1 MTHEKSD
8 IKKLRVGVLMGGKN
22 AEREVSFNSG
32 RTICD
37 HLDSARYEIIPIFQT
52 EAGTLYQL
60 PWKFLHRGKIADFSH
75 RLDTQ
80 ATKLSWDDLK
90 SIIDFAYIAQHGR
103 YGEDGILQG
112 TLEVLGIPYLGSKI
126 FGSASGMNKAFHK
139 KLFTGAGIAT
149 PRGIT
154 LNRHDIQTISAHE
167 MLKQLDEQNIQ
178 FPFIVKPAHEGSSL
192 GMSLVNNPEEL
203 MPALQHALVSQ
214 ANNVEVLIEEKIIG
228 MEFVCVCLQNSDGSW
243 FTLPITE
250 VVPEE
255 GSAFYDY
262 EQKYMPGRAK
272 KITPA
277 RCSQEILEKISTTCI
292 TATELLDFKTISRID
307 GFVKNDGTIVLIDPN
322 SLTGMGPATFL
333 FHQAA
338 QFGMNHMQLIN
349 FLIEQELKAY
359 GLSDK
364 LSLLSNCSKDLI
376 MNNQSEKKVRVGVLL
391 GGASNEREISLE
403 SGRNV
408 CYKLSPHHYEVTPL
422 FLNHQNELYA
432 LNTEQLI
439 KHSTDAIKETVSSE
453 QKISWSSLSENFDFI
468 FIALHG
474 GKGENGSVQGMLEM
488 LGIPYNGSGVLTSA
502 LCMDKF
508 KTNEFLRTQDINT
521 PSSLLISGKAWN
533 KCQTLEEK
541 HLLVQPIIDVLKFP
555 LVLKPYDDG
564 CSVMIAKIQDVAQ
577 LLQELDVFFTRDK
590 DAAMLEELINGTE
603 LTCGVLGNH
612 EITVLPPSQAVAK
625 EGILSIKE
633 KFLPGEGENQT
644 PAPLP
649 TEALALVQEV
659 IGKTYTAAGCKGY
672 ARIDCFYQD
681 AQQSPTGMQ
690 RVIILEINTLPGLT
704 PATCIFHQAAE
715 IGLKPMDF
723 ISKIIELG
731 FENHAHIKPE
741 IHNQELPPTQVSPA
755 QLFFE
760 QEQKTNLELPFEE
773 EFEQE
778 QELEAGPKIQEPELE
793 LELEIQQETHVSKEE
808 SEVESQVRSAEPDTE
823 QEPAAHEH
831 PRPQAELRAAV
842 PEIMIMRMF

>member
-1 MTHEKSD
+1 MTHENSD

-37 HLDSARYEIIPIFQT
+37 HLDTARYEVIPIFQT

-60 PWKFLHRGKIADFSH
+60 PWKFLHRGKISDFIH
-75 RLDTQ
+75 RLDAQ

-112 TLEVLGIPYLGSKI
+112 TLEVLDIPYLGSKI

-139 KLFTGAGIAT
+139 KLFAGTGIAT

-154 LNRHDIQTISAHE
+154 LTRNEIETLYQQEILELLH
-167 MLKQLDEQNIQ
+167 EQNIH

-192 GMSLVNNPEEL
+192 GMSVVSTAEEL
-203 MPALQHALVSQ
+203 TPALQHALISQ
-214 ANNVEVLIEEKIIG
+214 INHVEVLVEEKIVG
-228 MEFVCVCLQNSDGSW
+228 MEFVCVCLQKADGSW

-262 EQKYMPGRAK
+262 EQKYMPGRAQ

-277 RCSQEILEKISTTCI
+277 RCSQEILEKIGETCI
-292 TATELLDFKTISRID
+292 KATELLNFKTISRID
-307 GFVKNDGTIVLIDPN
+307 GFVKDDGTVVLIDPN

-349 FLIEQELKAY
+349 FLIEQELKTY

-364 LSLLSNCSKDLI
+364 LSLLSDCSKDLI
-376 MNNQSEKKVRVGVLL
+376 MNNQSVKKIRVGVLL
-391 GGASNEREISLE
+391 GGDSNEREISLE

-408 CYKLSPHHYEVTPL
+408 CYKLSPHQYHVTPL
-422 FLNHQNELYA
+422 FLCNQTELYA
-432 LNTEQLI
+432 LSTEQLI
-439 KHSTDAIKETVSSE
+439 KHSTRAIKDVVTLE
-453 QKISWSSLSENFDFI
+453 QKINWSSLSEDFDFI

-508 KTNEFLRTQDINT
+508 KTNEFLRTQDINVPASRLLT
-521 PSSLLISGKAWN
+521 RNAWDKSAPYENKLALLYQTITSL
-533 KCQTLEEK
+533 Q
-541 HLLVQPIIDVLKFP
+541 FP

-564 CSVMIAKIQDVAQ
+564 CSVMIKKINDIEQ
-577 LLQELDVFFTRDK
+577 LIIELDIFFEGSK
-590 DAAMLEELINGTE
+590 DAAMLEELIVGTE
-603 LTCGVLGNH
+603 LTCGVLGNNK
-612 EITVLPPSQAVAK
+612 ITVLPPSQAVAK

-649 TEALALVQEV
+649 TEVLTLVQEV
-659 IGKTYTAAGCKGY
+659 IGKTYTAVGCKGY
-672 ARIDCFYQD
+672 ARIDCFYQN
-681 AQQSPTGMQ
+681 AQQSPTGTQ

-715 IGLKPMDF
+715 LGLKPMDF

-731 FENHAHIKPE
+731 FENHTHIQPKT
-741 IHNQELPPTQVSPA
+741 QTSELPPTGVSPA

-760 QEQKTNLELPFEE
+760 QEPEAPLEYHY
-773 EFEQE
+773 EQE
-778 QELEAGPKIQEPELE
+778 PVQEQKIEIQAKSSDSVIETEQTHEPEAGARIR
-793 LELEIQQETHVSKEE
+793 SEE
-808 SEVESQVRSAEPDTE
+808 SE
-823 QEPAAHEH
+823 QEPIAPEQ